1 MNTFEFMRSSPALS
15 FLIVYMVL
23 RLPWKAYKQT
33 IRHLNIRKAG
43 WPPEWCDADGDFKPS
58 PKTPEVKP

>member
-1 MNTFEFMRSSPALS
+1 MRSSPILS
-15 FLIVYMVL
+15 FLIAYMLIGLV
-23 RLPWKAYKQT
+23 WKAYKQT

-43 WPPEWCDADGDFKPS
+43 WLPAHCDADGDFKPS

>member
-1 MNTFEFMRSSPALS
+1 MLS
-15 FLIVYMVL
+15 FLIAYMLIGLV
-23 RLPWKAYKQT
+23 WKAYKQT

-43 WPPEWCDADGDFKPS
+43 WPPAHCDADGDLKPS